1 MSLAS
6 IRERLLA
13 QPVGGRFNAVLW
25 IGIVLSVVGVPLTV
39 IELLGPNADRAWQLF
54 HVNWIYFT
62 GLALGSVAV
71 VAVHKVAN
79 AKWSGFVLR
88 FAAPP
93 VYFLPLSFIGL
104 LLIFGPGYHHIY
116 PVMHD
121 LFPGKAIWL
130 TRWVMFVRLAVT
142 LLVLFVL
149 AFLLIRTDLVP
160 DLHAIRSR
168 VDEARRRR
176 WDKLI
181 GKYDGSEAAERE
193 NFRRVRRFAPIFLM
207 FYAFVMTLVAFD
219 GTMALQPHWFS
230 NLLGGFYFMGAFL
243 GANMMLAIML
253 NYGRYQLGIPDL
265 VSPKQRHDQGKL
277 CFGFTVFW
285 AYLMWSQFIVIWY
298 GNLPEE
304 TGFLFARLWGPW
316 MPVAR
321 AVFAGI
327 FVLPFF
333 GLLGVA
339 PKKFPPTMMFFA
351 SISLIALWLERYLLI
366 MPSVTHE
373 SGPILGLAEAAP
385 TLAFAGLFL
394 LCYALFARSY
404 PMVSPRLAEITVRQ
418 EMGHHLEAFEHTEG
432 PQDYIPEAR

>member
-1 MSLAS
+1 MSPAT
-6 IRERLLA
+6 IRERLQA
-13 QPVGGRFNAVLW
+13 QPIGGRFAAVLW
-25 IGIVLSVVGVPLTV
+25 IGVVLAVVGLPLTV
-39 IELLGPNADRAWQLF
+39 MQLLGPNADRAWQLF

-93 VYFLPLSFIGL
+93 VYFLPLSFLGL

-116 PVMHD
+116 PEMHD
-121 LFPGKAIWL
+121 LFPGKAFWL
-130 TRWVMFVRLAVT
+130 SRSVMFARLAVT
-142 LLVLFVL
+142 LLVLFFL
-149 AFLLIRTDLVP
+149 AVLLIRADLVP
-160 DLHAIRSR
+160 DLHRLRSR
-168 VDEARRRR
+168 VDEGVRRR
-176 WDKLI
+176 WDRLI
-181 GKYDGSEAAERE
+181 GTFDGSESALGE
-193 NFRRVRRFAPIFLM
+193 NFRRIRRLAPSFLM
-207 FYAFVMTLVAFD
+207 VYAFVMTLVAFD

-230 NLLGGFYFMGAFL
+230 NLLGGFYFMGSFL
-243 GANMMLAIML
+243 GANMLLAIML
-253 NYGRYQLGIPDL
+253 NYGRYQLGIADL

-298 GNLPEE
+298 GNMPEE

-321 AVFAGI
+321 AVFTGI

-339 PKKFPPTMMFFA
+339 PKKFPPTMIFFA

-366 MPSVTHE
+366 MPSITHE
-373 SGPILGLAEAAP
+373 AGPVVGLPEVAP

-394 LCYALFARSY
+394 ICYALFARRY
-404 PMVSPRLAEITVRQ
+404 PMVSPRLAEITVQQ
-418 EMGHHLEAFEHTEG
+418 ELGHHGQEAEAAGHAG
-432 PQDYIPEAR
+432 DVVPEVG